1 MEAQA
6 RRKLGGFR
14 APTAVALAVLMAIA
28 LVPGVSAVGA
38 RGAHNSGAQSFA
50 TLYRELRPLAASKS
64 TLVVA
69 SPSDLVNLDPTTSSG
84 DVTTQRTFG
93 AMYSWLIDYK
103 LGTQN
108 GQPIGEPNKFVGAI
122 AKSFK
127 IRHHYRGFPEVVQ
140 FFIRHGLK
148 FANGDPLN
156 ADAVKFTYDRIF
168 APAFDVTKFL
178 LSTLS
183 GINGSNQIIEVNK
196 YEVDFEMNP
205 ANKLLFGN
213 MAQFGHSILDPKVIK
228 AHEAGDP
235 YADKWLAAGNTGGG
249 ESGPYVLASWSPGN
263 EWVLKANPHFT
274 WGVKPR
280 IKTIIEKVIPDAS
293 TRAALVKS
301 GAVDLAYSIATSDI
315 PSLKKVKSLRVGI
328 YPSRFVVFL
337 GMNSNVSPFNKVKVR
352 QAIDYAVPYKTILH
366 QVLHG
371 YGVQLTSPI
380 PAGTPTHTGQFDK
393 YTTNDSKAKAL
404 LKSAGYPH
412 GFTTNLQIAQG
423 SQEGQEAAVWVV
435 RALAKVG
442 ITVNIQTLPA
452 ATFTSELQATPHQLS
467 FFFFN
472 NWISINNDPWYHLFW
487 LFKSPCCDYTNYNNP
502 SVNNLINKWTLSS
515 NASGRAKASVR
526 AQKIIMSD
534 APWAFLYQPDYIIV
548 MSKHVHG
555 YAFYSS
561 DEFTRYQLLS
571 KS

>member
-1 MEAQA
+1 M
-6 RRKLGGFR
+6 G
-14 APTAVALAVLMAIA
+14 TAFI
-28 LVPGVSAVGA
+28 PGMSAVSARVA
-38 RGAHNSGAQSFA
+38 SNHAQSYA
-50 TLYRELRPLAASKS
+50 TLYRELKPLAENKS

-84 DVTTQRTFG
+84 DIYTQTTFTN
-93 AMYSWLIDYK
+93 MYSWLIDYK
-103 LGTQN
+103 LGTSN
-108 GQPIGEPNKFVGAI
+108 GQPVGEPNKFVGAI
-122 AKSFK
+122 ASSYK
-127 IRHHYRGFPEVVQ
+127 IEHNYHGFPEVVR
-140 FFIRHGLK
+140 FFIRHKLK

-156 ADAVKFTYDRIF
+156 ADAVKFTYDRLY
-168 APAFDVTKFL
+168 AQNGVTAFL

-183 GINGSNQIIEVNK
+183 GIPSSKDIVEVNK

-213 MAQFGHSILDPKVIK
+213 MAQFGHSILDPKVIE

-249 ESGPYVLASWSPGN
+249 ESGPYVLSSWQPGN
-263 EWVLKANPHFT
+263 QWVLKANKNFYL
-274 WGVKPR
+274 GAPR
-280 IKTIIEKVIPDAS
+280 IKTIVEKVIPSAA
-293 TRAALVKS
+293 TRLALVKS
-301 GAVDLAYSIATSDI
+301 GAVDIAYGIATSDI
-315 PSLKKVKSLRVGI
+315 GAAKKTKSLRVGI

-337 GMNSNVSPFNKVKVR
+337 GMNSNLPPLNNRLIR
-352 QAIDYAVPYKTILH
+352 QAIDYAVPYNTILH

-380 PAGTPTHTGQFDK
+380 PLGTPTHTAKFDK
-393 YTTNDSKAKAL
+393 YSTNDAKAKAL
-404 LKSAGYPH
+404 LKQAGKPN
-412 GFTTNLQIAQG
+412 GFTISLQVAQG
-423 SQEGQEAAVWVV
+423 SQEGEEAAVWVE

-442 ITVNIQTLPA
+442 ITVNIQTMPA
-452 ATFTSELQATPHQLS
+452 ATFTSDLQAHTLG

-487 LFKSPCCDYTNYNNP
+487 LFHSPCCDYTNYDNP
-502 SVNNLINKWTLSS
+502 TINSLIGKWTLSS
-515 NASGRAKASVR
+515 NAKGRASAAVE
-526 AQKIIMSD
+526 AQKVIMGD

-548 MSKHVHG
+548 MNKHVHG

-561 DEFTRYQLLS
+561 DEFTRYRLLY